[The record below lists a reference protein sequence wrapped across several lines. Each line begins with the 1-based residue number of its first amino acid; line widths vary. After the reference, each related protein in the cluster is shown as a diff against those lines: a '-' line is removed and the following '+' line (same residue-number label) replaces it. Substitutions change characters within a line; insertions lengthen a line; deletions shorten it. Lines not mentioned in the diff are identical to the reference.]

1 MAGRVRDRARP
12 VRHTELVE
20 DRRQVVL
27 DRLLADAEGLRD
39 LAIPGTGGD
48 EGKHIELARAE
59 RIRRQVFDRGGLP
72 HGVDD
77 PLEEIGAAIELIQK
91 QVLAVGGPPD
101 RGDQLGR
108 LGRLGDVCDRSHF
121 CGPDDARIVVIT
133 THDHH
138 RGLGRALVELSRR
151 LSRVELRKVRVDQH
165 DVRGG
170 LVHDRDR
177 VCSGC

>member
-1 MAGRVRDRARP
+1 MDS
-12 VRHTELVE
+12 
-20 DRRQVVL
+20 
-27 DRLLADAEGLRD
+27 
-39 LAIPGTGGD
+39 
-48 EGKHIELARAE
+48 
-59 RIRRQVFDRGGLP
+59 P

-77 PLEEIGAAIELIQK
+77 PLEEVGAAVELVPK

-108 LGRLGDVCDRSHF
+108 LGGLGDVCDRSHF
-121 CGPDDARIVVIT
+121 GGPDDARIVVVP

-151 LSRVELRKVRVDQH
+151 LGRVELRKVRVDQH

-170 LVHDRDR
+170 LVHDRGSR
-177 VCSGC
+177 LQRC